1 MFDII
6 IELIEENL
14 ALFCILGVII
24 FIVCFF
30 LVRKYFRSIEA
41 KTGYNPVDKIN
52 LILCGSTV
60 IAPFIG
66 AAIQQKEGT
75 SILVIVL
82 FLIPV
87 ISLVVR
93 NLKIQS
99 PLHIVLVSIIQV
111 VLGFIIALG
120 VALVASLFLLFA
132 MLGAEPSK
140 NSNGRKSR
148 RDDDYISPA
157 AQSWMGKEYDVNR
170 ANELGFNTVEEAIES
185 GFTYDGRRV

>member
-1 MFDII
+1 
-6 IELIEENL
+6 
-14 ALFCILGVII
+14 LFSKNTLVYIQAI
-24 FIVCFF
+24 F
-30 LVRKYFRSIEA
+30 
-41 KTGYNPVDKIN
+41 
-52 LILCGSTV
+52 CGSTV

-66 AAIQQKEGT
+66 AAIQQKEGI

-132 MLGAEPSK
+132 MLGAEPRK

-148 RDDDYISPA
+148 QDDDYISPA